1 MRKQETKPVK
11 ARSNGKRRLAALG
24 GALALPAAMAAQPAL
39 AATDTPQAEAQP
51 DGVINYS
58 CGPAIYAP
66 DTLTQ
71 GNVTGKVLVAPYY
84 TYVQMRAGYS
94 PNYLGDA
101 YWAKVGNH
109 FSGADLHLDWSD
121 DADHS
126 NWHICMVDPTSYNTW
141 FTPAVNVVQNRW
153 FAAFA
158 SDGAGFYGT
167 SWIQK

>member
-1 MRKQETKPVK
+1 MRKQETK
-11 ARSNGKRRLAALG
+11 RSKTRGNGRRRLAAMG
-24 GALALPAAMAAQPAL
+24 GAVALPAAMAAQPAL
-39 AATDTPQAEAQP
+39 AAAAAPQSEAHP

-66 DTLTQ
+66 DTQTQ
-71 GNVTGKVLVAPYY
+71 SDVTNKVYVAPYY
-84 TYVQMRAGYS
+84 TYVMLRAGYS
-94 PNYLGDA
+94 PYYLADA

-109 FSGADLHLDWSD
+109 FEGADLHLDWSD
-121 DADHS
+121 DSNHS

-141 FTPAVNVVQNRW
+141 FTPAVNGVLNRW

-167 SWIQK
+167 AWIQR